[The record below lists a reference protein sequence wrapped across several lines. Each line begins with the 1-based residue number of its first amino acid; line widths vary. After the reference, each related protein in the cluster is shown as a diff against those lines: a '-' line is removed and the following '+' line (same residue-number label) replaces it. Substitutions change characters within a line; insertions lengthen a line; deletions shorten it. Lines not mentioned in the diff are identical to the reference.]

1 MSQATQSALPAA
13 RGAVVRHA
21 WDEARDLFREAEK
34 VERLSPGDLEL
45 MAEAGWWS
53 GHPDERDDAFERAY
67 AAYVEAG
74 DKERAA
80 GLALR
85 LAEFAFQRLAG
96 PIGAG
101 WMGRAERLLEGE
113 PESAIN
119 GFLACLMAF
128 RLITGGELEEGL
140 RFADKAIGLGRAYG
154 NRDVEAL
161 SLNLK
166 GRALVKQGEVAEGMA
181 LIDES
186 TVAAM
191 AGELHP
197 WATANVYCSTID
209 ACRDLAD
216 WQRAFEWTEE
226 ADRQMRR
233 QRIGGYPGI
242 CRVHRAEIM
251 RLRGTW
257 PEAEQEAREA
267 CTELERFR
275 LLVPAG
281 WGYYEVGEVRLRMG
295 DFAAA
300 EEAFQRAYEL
310 GRDPE
315 PGLALLRLAQG
326 DQSAAASSIRRALSE
341 TEVPLAITG
350 DSAKEPL
357 GRGHLLPA
365 QVEIALAIGDSETA
379 NAAASELE
387 STAGHYGSTALQAAA
402 AAARGSVQLAQGDAA
417 AAIESLERGQ
427 QLWQAIGAP
436 YEGAQVRARLAEA
449 YRAAGDETASI
460 QVLEAARST
469 FERLGAQPDLHR
481 VDALLER
488 HGAGQAATG
497 ERQVRTFMFT
507 DMVSSTDL
515 IEAIADH
522 ACEPP
527 ISWHDKTLRSLF
539 ARHGGE
545 EVSHAGDGFFVAFE
559 EPRAAVE
566 SAVAIQ
572 RALTAHRR
580 KHGFA
585 PWVRIGLHTAEA
597 THSGV
602 NYRGKGVHEA
612 ARVGA
617 LADRDEILVTT
628 QTLQAAGAITF
639 SVSETRSVNLKG
651 IKGAAEVA
659 SVHWQ
664 AASA

>member
-13 RGAVVRHA
+13 REALVRRA
-21 WDEARDLFREAEK
+21 WDEARDLFHEAEK
-34 VERLSPGDLEL
+34 AERLSPADLEQL
-45 MAEAGWWS
+45 AEAGWWS

-67 AAYVEAG
+67 AAYLEAG
-74 DKERAA
+74 DRLQAA
-80 GLALR
+80 RLALR
-85 LAEFAFQRLAG
+85 LAEFAFQRLAVPVAG
-96 PIGAG
+96 G
-101 WMGRAERLLEGE
+101 WMGRAERLLKDE
-113 PESAIN
+113 PQSVVH
-119 GFLACLMAF
+119 GLLACLMAF
-128 RLITGGELEEGL
+128 RLIMMGDLEQGL
-140 RFADKAIGLGRAYG
+140 RLADEALELARLYG
-154 NRDVEAL
+154 DRDVEAL

-166 GRALVKQGEVAEGMA
+166 GRALVKQGEVTKGLA

-191 AGELHP
+191 GGELHP
-197 WATANVYCSTID
+197 WTTANVYCSTID
-209 ACRDLAD
+209 ACRDLSD
-216 WQRAFEWTEE
+216 WQRAVEWTEE
-226 ADRQMRR
+226 ADREMRR
-233 QRIGGYPGI
+233 QRIGGYPGV

-267 CTELERFR
+267 CAELERFR

-300 EEAFQRAYEL
+300 EEAFQRAYEF

-326 DQSAAASSIRRALSE
+326 DGAAAASSIRRALSVAE
-341 TEVPLAITG
+341 GPGPRTG
-350 DSAKEPL
+350 DSPREPL

-365 QVEIALAIGDSETA
+365 QVEIALAGGDQETA

-387 STAGHYGSTALQAAA
+387 ATADHFGSTALQAAA
-402 AAARGSVQLAQGDAA
+402 ATARGSVLLAQGYASGGID
-417 AAIESLERGQ
+417 SLERGRR
-427 QLWQAIGAP
+427 LWQAVGAP
-436 YEGAQVRARLAEA
+436 YEGAQVGARLAEA

-469 FERLGAQPDLHR
+469 FERLKALPDLQR
-481 VDALLER
+481 VDALFER
-488 HGAGQAATG
+488 YGAGQAASG
-497 ERQVRTFMFT
+497 VRQVKTFMFT

-515 IEAIADH
+515 IEAIGDEAWG
-522 ACEPP
+522 EL
-527 ISWHDKTLRSLF
+527 IRWHDATLRSLF

-559 EPRAAVE
+559 EARSAVE

-572 RALTAHRR
+572 RSLTTHRKR
-580 KHGFA
+580 HGFA

-597 THSGV
+597 TRSGV
-602 NYRGKGVHEA
+602 NYGGKGVHEA

-617 LADRDEILVTT
+617 LADRDEILVT
-628 QTLQAAGAITF
+628 QETLEAAGSVPF
-639 SVSETRSVNLKG
+639 SVSEPRSVTLKG
-651 IKGAAEVA
+651 IKDQVEVA
-659 SVHWQ
+659 SIGWQ
-664 AASA
+664 

>member
-13 RGAVVRHA
+13 REALVRHA
-21 WDEARDLFREAEK
+21 WDEARDLFHEAEK
-34 VERLSPGDLEL
+34 AGPLPPADLEQL
-45 MAEAGWWS
+45 AEAEWWS
-53 GHPDERDDAFERAY
+53 GHLDERDDAFERAY
-67 AAYVEAG
+67 AAYLEAG
-74 DKERAA
+74 DRLQAA
-80 GLALR
+80 RIALR

-96 PIGAG
+96 PVGGG
-101 WMGRAERLLEGE
+101 WMGRAERLLEDE
-113 PESAIN
+113 PQSAVH
-119 GFLACLMAF
+119 GLQASLRAF
-128 RLITGGELEEGL
+128 RLVMSGELEGGL
-140 RFADKAIGLGRAYG
+140 RAADEAIELGRLYG

-166 GRALVKQGEVAEGMA
+166 GRALVKQGEVAKGMA

-191 AGELHP
+191 GGELHP

-209 ACRDLAD
+209 ACRDLSD
-216 WQRAFEWTEE
+216 WKRAVEWTEE

-233 QRIGGYPGI
+233 QRIGGYPGV

-267 CTELERFR
+267 CVELERFR

-300 EEAFQRAYEL
+300 EEAFQRAFEF

-315 PGLALLRLAQG
+315 PGLALLQLARG
-326 DQSAAASSIRRALSE
+326 DHAAAASSIRRALSE
-341 TEVPLAITG
+341 AEGPRALTG
-350 DSAKEPL
+350 DNPKEPL

-365 QVEIALAIGDSETA
+365 QVEIALAVGDLETA
-379 NAAASELE
+379 DAATAELE
-387 STAGHYGSTALQAAA
+387 ATAAHYGSTALQAVAA
-402 AAARGSVQLAQGDAA
+402 TARGSVLLARGDAS
-417 AAIESLERGQ
+417 AAIESLERGRR
-427 QLWQAIGAP
+427 LWQTVGAP
-436 YEGAQVRARLAEA
+436 YEGAQVRARLGEA

-469 FERLGAQPDLHR
+469 FERLKAVPDLHR

-488 HGAGQAATG
+488 YGAGQPATG
-497 ERQVRTFMFT
+497 ARRVKTFMFT

-515 IEAIADH
+515 IEAIGDQAWV
-522 ACEPP
+522 EL
-527 ISWHDKTLRSLF
+527 IVWHDATLRSLF

-545 EVSHAGDGFFVAFE
+545 EVNHAGDGFFVAFE
-559 EPRAAVE
+559 EARSAVE

-572 RALTAHRR
+572 RALSAHRR

-597 THSGV
+597 THSGT

-628 QTLQAAGAITF
+628 QTLQAAGDMSF
-639 SVSETRSVNLKG
+639 SVSEPRSVTLKG
-651 IKGAAEVA
+651 IRGAAEVA

-664 AASA
+664 AEDT

>member
-1 MSQATQSALPAA
+1 MGQATEPSLQAA
-13 RGAVVRHA
+13 RDALVRHA
-21 WDEARDLFREAEK
+21 WDEARDLFREAE
-34 VERLSPGDLEL
+34 ESGPLAAADLEQL
-45 MAEAGWWS
+45 AEAAWWS
-53 GHPDERDDAFERAY
+53 GHLDERDDAFERAY
-67 AAYVEAG
+67 AAYLEAG
-74 DKERAA
+74 SRLQAA
-80 GLALR
+80 GMALR
-85 LAEFAFQRLAG
+85 LAESAFQRLAAPVG
-96 PIGAG
+96 GG
-101 WMGRAERLLEGE
+101 WMSRAERLLEEE
-113 PESAIN
+113 PRSAVH
-119 GFLACLMAF
+119 GFQAGLKAF
-128 RLITGGELEEGL
+128 RLIMAGQLEDGLQAADEAIELARL
-140 RFADKAIGLGRAYG
+140 YG
-154 NRDVEAL
+154 NRDGEAL
-161 SLNLK
+161 GLNLK
-166 GRALVKQGEVAEGMA
+166 GRALLKQGDVAAGMA

-191 AGELHP
+191 GGELHP

-216 WQRAFEWTEE
+216 WQRAVEWTEE
-226 ADRQMRR
+226 ADRQLRS

-267 CTELERFR
+267 CVELERFR

-300 EEAFQRAYEL
+300 EGAFQRAFEF
-310 GRDPE
+310 GRDPQ

-326 DQSAAASSIRRALSE
+326 DQAAAASSIKRALSE
-341 TEVPLAITG
+341 AEAPLAVSG

-365 QVEIALAIGDSETA
+365 QVDIALATGDHETA
-379 NAAASELE
+379 NAAATELE
-387 STAGHYGSTALQAAA
+387 AIADHYGSTALQAAA
-402 AAARGSVQLAQGDAA
+402 ATARGSVQLAQGDAL
-417 AAIESLERGQ
+417 AAIESLERGR
-427 QLWQAIGAP
+427 QLWQTVGAP
-436 YEGAQVRARLAEA
+436 YEGALVRARMGEA

-469 FERLGAQPDLHR
+469 FERLGAVPDLHR
-481 VDALLER
+481 VDAMLVR
-488 HGAGQAATG
+488 YTAGRPTTG
-497 ERQVRTFMFT
+497 VRQIKTFMFT

-515 IEAIADH
+515 IEAIGDQAWV
-522 ACEPP
+522 EL

-559 EPRAAVE
+559 NARSAVE

-572 RALTAHRR
+572 RTLTAHRR
-580 KHGFA
+580 KAGFA

-597 THSGV
+597 THSGGS
-602 NYRGKGVHEA
+602 YRGKGVHEA

-617 LADRDEILVTT
+617 LADQDEILVTKP
-628 QTLQAAGAITF
+628 TLQAAGAI
-639 SVSETRSVNLKG
+639 SVSVAETRSVTLKG
-651 IKGAAEVA
+651 IKDQVEVA
-659 SVHWQ
+659 SVQWQ
-664 AASA
+664 DS